1 MEKTEGIHL
10 ENIGRV
16 FKGSLIAIALTIVAL
31 VPFAAILTYTSVG
44 EDLMFPVTI
53 GITVISI
60 CISSLLMARKIKK
73 NGIVYGGAIRI
84 YSHVTTLFIIQ
95 HHGKWIYAKHSF
107 CYPNHKCHCFWYAR
121 RNDRSKYTIRLSDKK
136 WKRDGQM

>member
-1 MEKTEGIHL
+1 
-10 ENIGRV
+10 
-16 FKGSLIAIALTIVAL
+16 
-31 VPFAAILTYTSVG
+31 
-44 EDLMFPVTI
+44 
-53 GITVISI
+53 
-60 CISSLLMARKIKK
+60 MARRIKK

-121 RNDRSKYTIRLSDKK
+121 RNDRSKYIIRLSDKK
-136 WKRDGQM
+136 WKETDKCNPSFFLYKTKMQKTCEIIEKNTKKCVKNN